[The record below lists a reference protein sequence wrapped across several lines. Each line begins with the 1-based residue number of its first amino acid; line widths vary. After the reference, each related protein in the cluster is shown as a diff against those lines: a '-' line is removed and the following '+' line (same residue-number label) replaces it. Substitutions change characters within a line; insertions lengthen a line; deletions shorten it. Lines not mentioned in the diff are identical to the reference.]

1 MLVMMMGGRGGG
13 GGVRVRV
20 VGGMSFSAS
29 TASRGGNVFV
39 YNELDGNLYN
49 SFNEIYTE
57 MPILNVCVFWI
68 KQSLLP
74 NWYKYRHKKIV
85 PVREYPHNYD

>member
-39 YNELDGNLYN
+39 VGG
-49 SFNEIYTE
+49 
-57 MPILNVCVFWI
+57 
-68 KQSLLP
+68 
-74 NWYKYRHKKIV
+74 RGG
-85 PVREYPHNYD
+85 